1 MQENLNKA
9 LLYETL
15 YSLSSGNE
23 KKAYGLYCDVAAV
36 CSVSQP
42 LFNIMK
48 EVMGVTGLSD
58 TAISSAYNTVRHS
71 FDSYP
76 FNYEIL
82 SREDPLFPSS
92 LKDIHFLYLFGNTSL
107 LEGERVT
114 LLGMRGPSED
124 ARLDAVH
131 AVGELKSAGV
141 TLMTTLDTGLDA
153 YISRYAFN
161 QKLRQIVVL
170 ASPLHQCVPQTQQD
184 LMVGIANSG
193 PLGLL
198 VSPFAPCRRA
208 QKWFTVPRNDVLAAL
223 SRTIVIIEE
232 KDGGPLWK
240 LCAKAGDA
248 GCRIMIANTCASNP
262 IYSYAAAFVRR
273 GTSLYRKNDLKKMFS
288 SPQERKRDKKK
299 DDGQLEL
306 F

>member
-42 LFNIMK
+42 LFSIMK
-48 EVMGVTGLSD
+48 EVMGVTGLPD
-58 TAISSAYNTVRHS
+58 TVISSAYNTVRHS

-114 LLGMRGPSED
+114 LLGMRGPPED
-124 ARLDAVH
+124 ARLDGVR
-131 AVGELKSAGV
+131 AVG
-141 TLMTTLDTGLDA
+141 
-153 YISRYAFN
+153 
-161 QKLRQIVVL
+161 
-170 ASPLHQCVPQTQQD
+170 D
-184 LMVGIANSG
+184 L
-193 PLGLL
+193 
-198 VSPFAPCRRA
+198 
-208 QKWFTVPRNDVLAAL
+208 
-223 SRTIVIIEE
+223 
-232 KDGGPLWK
+232 
-240 LCAKAGDA
+240 
-248 GCRIMIANTCASNP
+248 
-262 IYSYAAAFVRR
+262 
-273 GTSLYRKNDLKKMFS
+273 
-288 SPQERKRDKKK
+288 
-299 DDGQLEL
+299 
-306 F
+306 

>member
-42 LFNIMK
+42 LFSIMK
-48 EVMGVTGLSD
+48 EVMGVTGLPD
-58 TAISSAYNTVRHS
+58 TAISSAYNTVKHS

-114 LLGMRGPSED
+114 LLGMRGPTED

-232 KDGGPLWK
+232 KDGG
-240 LCAKAGDA
+240 
-248 GCRIMIANTCASNP
+248 
-262 IYSYAAAFVRR
+262 
-273 GTSLYRKNDLKKMFS
+273 
-288 SPQERKRDKKK
+288 RKRT
-299 DDGQLEL
+299 GARCGNSAQRQEMRAAGS
-306 F
+306 